1 MPRRKR
7 LPPTPVLESERL
19 VLRPIQAEDAPVIQ
33 RRFPHW
39 DVVKHLTARVPWPYP
54 ADGAAANM
62 VETLSEMARGE
73 KFQWAITLKDGD
85 GELIGRI
92 SLWPDDGKS
101 REMRGFWLS
110 QAYWGR
116 GIMTEAAE
124 RVTAYAFLE
133 LGWPRLW
140 LRSGVEN
147 AGSHRIKEKQGARI
161 VDRVPAAFVSGA
173 GETTV
178 WLLTRED
185 WLMHK
190 ENTA

>member
-1 MPRRKR
+1 MPKRKR
-7 LPPTPVLESERL
+7 LPATPVLESARL
-19 VLRPIQAEDAPVIQ
+19 ILRPIRAEDAPAVQ

-39 DVVKHLTARVPWPYP
+39 DVVKHLNARVPWPYP

-62 VETLSEMARGE
+62 TETLGEMARGE

-92 SLWPDDGKS
+92 SLWPDDGGS

-110 QAYWGR
+110 QEHWGR

-124 RVTAYAFLE
+124 RVTEYAFVD
-133 LGWPRLW
+133 LGWPQLW

-161 VDRVPAAFVSGA
+161 VGRAPAAFVSGP
-173 GETTV
+173 GETTI

-185 WLMHK
+185 WLTHK
-190 ENTA
+190 EKTG

>member
-1 MPRRKR
+1 
-7 LPPTPVLESERL
+7 
-19 VLRPIQAEDAPVIQ
+19 
-33 RRFPHW
+33 
-39 DVVKHLTARVPWPYP
+39 
-54 ADGAAANM
+54 
-62 VETLSEMARGE
+62 
-73 KFQWAITLKDGD
+73 
-85 GELIGRI
+85 
-92 SLWPDDGKS
+92 
-101 REMRGFWLS
+101 
-110 QAYWGR
+110 
-116 GIMTEAAE
+116 
-124 RVTAYAFLE
+124 VTAYAFLE

-147 AGSHRIKEKQGARI
+147 AGSHRIKEKQGARV

>member
-1 MPRRKR
+1 
-7 LPPTPVLESERL
+7 VLESERL

-39 DVVKHLTARVPWPYP
+39 DVVKHLNARVPWPYP

-147 AGSHRIKEKQGARI
+147 AGSHRIKEKQGARV

>member
-1 MPRRKR
+1 VPRRKR

-39 DVVKHLTARVPWPYP
+39 DVVKHLNARVPWPYP

-101 REMRGFWLS
+101 REMRGFWLA
-110 QAYWGR
+110 QDYWGR

-124 RVTAYAFLE
+124 RVTEYAFLG
-133 LGWPRLW
+133 LGWPQLW

-147 AGSHRIKEKQGARI
+147 AASHRIKEKQGARI
-161 VDRVPAAFVSGA
+161 VGREPAAFVSGP